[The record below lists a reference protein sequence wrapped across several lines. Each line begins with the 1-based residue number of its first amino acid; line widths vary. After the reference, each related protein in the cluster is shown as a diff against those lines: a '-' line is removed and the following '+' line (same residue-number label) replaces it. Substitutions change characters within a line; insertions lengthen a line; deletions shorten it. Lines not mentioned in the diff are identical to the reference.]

1 MLTKDNDFP
10 PAFGDL
16 LEETLDHGQGLRK
29 LRITTSNGDL
39 LRRPQEMTTK
49 SSLSYRSFLHL
60 MPMMPHFV
68 RSKSVF
74 LASDRI

>member
-16 LEETLDHGQGLRK
+16 PEETLDHGQGLRK
-29 LRITTSNGDL
+29 LGITTSNGDL

-49 SSLSYRSFLHL
+49 TIIS
-60 MPMMPHFV
+60 
-68 RSKSVF
+68 
-74 LASDRI
+74 